1 MADARPNRLSKM
13 KKLFSLDEAVCFSD
27 WKDLAA
33 RPKMADVAVVATQDR
48 MHKDPAIA
56 LAKLGYHLLLEKVS
70 LKPWKVIAER

>member
-13 KKLFSLDEAVCFSD
+13 KKLFSLDENVCFSD

-48 MHKDPAIA
+48 LHKDPAIA

-70 LKPWKVIAER
+70 LKH